1 MVSEESPLLAS
12 AAHELI
18 YDRFTPDQKRWIVF
32 LVSIVGLL
40 PSEYWDPLFT
50 ADTDG

>member
-1 MVSEESPLLAS
+1 MVSEEESPLLAT
-12 AAHELI
+12 AAHEFI

-40 PSEYWDPLFT
+40 PSEYWDL
-50 ADTDG
+50 